1 MKYKYHYLK
10 CFSADYHLY
19 FLLENYFSL
28 TLTKRIA
35 FKEKSQQ

>member
-1 MKYKYHYLK
+1 MKYKYHNLK
-10 CFSADYHLY
+10 CFPVGRPLY